1 MNNLVIIEK
10 VNILGLELNIY
21 GDTENPLF
29 LVKDIAEA
37 IGHSN
42 PSKMLEVVGGK
53 DEVTSGYVIDSIG
66 RKQEMNLLSE
76 NQVYRILM
84 RSDKPAAIEIQE
96 GIYNFLKSWRKKEV
110 TVISTKDK
118 MLLGILKA
126 ETDEERALAI
136 NSYEN
141 NYVKPL
147 ELENKIKDQQISELQ
162 PKASYYD
169 FVLQCKG
176 ILAIGIIAK
185 DYGKSA
191 QWLNKLLH
199 ELGVQYNQSGV
210 WLLYS
215 KYADK
220 GYTQTKTHSFIR
232 TDGTPDTGVQTYW
245 TQKGRLFIYELLKNN
260 GYLPNIEKEYSK
272 EA

>member
-1 MNNLVIIEK
+1 MNNLAILERKNTVTSLELVEQINIFRSQEGNRSELQHNDLLKIIRDEFEEEISLGKISQSTYKNDRGREYPMFELTFNQAKQVLVRESKFVRKHIMSYIEELEKQISLGVPRNFKEALRLAYEQQEIIET
-10 VNILGLELNIY
+10 LQLE
-21 GDTENPLF
+21 
-29 LVKDIAEA
+29 
-37 IGHSN
+37 S
-42 PSKMLEVVGGK
+42 
-53 DEVTSGYVIDSIG
+53 
-66 RKQEMNLLSE
+66 
-76 NQVYRILM
+76 
-84 RSDKPAAIEIQE
+84 
-96 GIYNFLKSWRKKEV
+96 
-110 TVISTKDK
+110 
-118 MLLGILKA
+118 
-126 ETDEERALAI
+126 
-136 NSYEN
+136 
-141 NYVKPL
+141 
-147 ELENKIKDQQISELQ
+147 KIKDQQISELQ

-176 ILAIGIIAK
+176 VLAIGIIAK

>member
-1 MNNLVIIEK
+1 MNDLAVLERKNTVTSLELVEQINIFRSQERNRSELQHNDLLKIIRDEFEEEISLGKISQSTYKNDRGREYPMFELTFNQARQVLVRESKFVRKHIMFYIEELEKQISLGVPQNFKEALRLAYEQQEIIET
-10 VNILGLELNIY
+10 LQLE
-21 GDTENPLF
+21 
-29 LVKDIAEA
+29 
-37 IGHSN
+37 S
-42 PSKMLEVVGGK
+42 
-53 DEVTSGYVIDSIG
+53 
-66 RKQEMNLLSE
+66 
-76 NQVYRILM
+76 
-84 RSDKPAAIEIQE
+84 
-96 GIYNFLKSWRKKEV
+96 
-110 TVISTKDK
+110 
-118 MLLGILKA
+118 
-126 ETDEERALAI
+126 
-136 NSYEN
+136 
-141 NYVKPL
+141 
-147 ELENKIKDQQISELQ
+147 KIKDQQISELQ

>member
-1 MNNLVIIEK
+1 MNNLTVLERKNTVTSLELVEQINIFRSQEGNRSELQHKDLLKVIRDEFEDEIDEGKISPISYKDTMNREKPMFELTFNQARQVLVRESKFVRKHIMSYIEELEKQISLGVPRNFKEALRLAYEQQEIIET
-10 VNILGLELNIY
+10 LQLE
-21 GDTENPLF
+21 
-29 LVKDIAEA
+29 
-37 IGHSN
+37 S
-42 PSKMLEVVGGK
+42 
-53 DEVTSGYVIDSIG
+53 
-66 RKQEMNLLSE
+66 Q
-76 NQVYRILM
+76 
-84 RSDKPAAIEIQE
+84 
-96 GIYNFLKSWRKKEV
+96 
-110 TVISTKDK
+110 
-118 MLLGILKA
+118 
-126 ETDEERALAI
+126 
-136 NSYEN
+136 
-141 NYVKPL
+141 
-147 ELENKIKDQQISELQ
+147 IKDQQISELQ

-176 ILAIGIIAK
+176 VLAIGIIAK

-191 QWLNKLLH
+191 KWLNKLLH

-260 GYLPNIEKEYSK
+260 GYLPYIEKEYSK

>member
-1 MNNLVIIEK
+1 M
-10 VNILGLELNIY
+10 
-21 GDTENPLF
+21 
-29 LVKDIAEA
+29 
-37 IGHSN
+37 
-42 PSKMLEVVGGK
+42 
-53 DEVTSGYVIDSIG
+53 
-66 RKQEMNLLSE
+66 
-76 NQVYRILM
+76 
-84 RSDKPAAIEIQE
+84 
-96 GIYNFLKSWRKKEV
+96 
-110 TVISTKDK
+110 
-118 MLLGILKA
+118 
-126 ETDEERALAI
+126 
-136 NSYEN
+136 
-141 NYVKPL
+141 
-147 ELENKIKDQQISELQ
+147 
-162 PKASYYD
+162 
-169 FVLQCKG
+169 QCKG

>member
-1 MNNLVIIEK
+1 MNNLVVK
-10 VNILGLELNIY
+10 VENINGILVTTSNRVAEELGVRH
-21 GDTENPLF
+21 D
-29 LVKDIAEA
+29 
-37 IGHSN
+37 
-42 PSKMLEVVGGK
+42 
-53 DEVTSGYVIDSIG
+53 
-66 RKQEMNLLSE
+66 NLLNKIDDYVNKFSSPELSGQFYIPSE
-76 NQVYRILM
+76 YKTRDGRIVRNYLITEKGIAQLIGGYNSSVEKAFDLNVAYINRFEEM
-84 RSDKPAAIEIQE
+84 KKQISLGVPQNFKEALRLAYEQQETIEILQ
-96 GIYNFLKSWRKKEV
+96 
-110 TVISTKDK
+110 
-118 MLLGILKA
+118 
-126 ETDEERALAI
+126 
-136 NSYEN
+136 
-141 NYVKPL
+141 L
-147 ELENKIKDQQISELQ
+147 ESKIKDQQISELQ

-199 ELGVQYNQSGV
+199 ELGVQFNQSGV

-220 GYTQTKTHSFIR
+220 GYTQTKTHPFVR

>member
-1 MNNLVIIEK
+1 MEQILVKIENKNGILVTTSNRVAEELGVRHDNLLNKIDDYVNKFSSPELSGQFYIPSEYKTRDGRTVRNYLITKKGIAQLIGGYNSSVEKAFDLNVAYINRFEEMEKQISLGVPQNFKEALRLAYEQQEIIET
-10 VNILGLELNIY
+10 LQLE
-21 GDTENPLF
+21 
-29 LVKDIAEA
+29 
-37 IGHSN
+37 S
-42 PSKMLEVVGGK
+42 
-53 DEVTSGYVIDSIG
+53 
-66 RKQEMNLLSE
+66 
-76 NQVYRILM
+76 
-84 RSDKPAAIEIQE
+84 
-96 GIYNFLKSWRKKEV
+96 
-110 TVISTKDK
+110 
-118 MLLGILKA
+118 
-126 ETDEERALAI
+126 
-136 NSYEN
+136 
-141 NYVKPL
+141 
-147 ELENKIKDQQISELQ
+147 KIKDQQISELQ

>member
-1 MNNLVIIEK
+1 MNNLAILERKNTVTSLELVEQINIFRSQEGNRSELQHKDLLKVIRDEFEDEIDEGKISPISYKDTMNREKPMFELTFNQARQVLVRESKFVRKHIMFYIEELEKQISLGVPRNFKEALRLAYEQQEIIET
-10 VNILGLELNIY
+10 LQLE
-21 GDTENPLF
+21 
-29 LVKDIAEA
+29 
-37 IGHSN
+37 S
-42 PSKMLEVVGGK
+42 
-53 DEVTSGYVIDSIG
+53 
-66 RKQEMNLLSE
+66 
-76 NQVYRILM
+76 
-84 RSDKPAAIEIQE
+84 
-96 GIYNFLKSWRKKEV
+96 
-110 TVISTKDK
+110 
-118 MLLGILKA
+118 
-126 ETDEERALAI
+126 
-136 NSYEN
+136 
-141 NYVKPL
+141 
-147 ELENKIKDQQISELQ
+147 KIKDQQISELQ